1 MFNCVN
7 QYTLGYAYAWNLP
20 FGTNTSTCLD
30 TNWETGCPTTR
41 FENKYDNTSWIKD
54 DDFQIEDIE
63 QCAFNA
69 YDNSSKLD
77 FNGGNNIIDWADKK
91 YYDVMKRIDLV
102 TAASRIKLKQKIF

>member
-1 MFNCVN
+1 MLIELIN
-7 QYTLGYAYAWNLP
+7 TLGYAYAWNLP

-69 YDNSSKLD
+69 YL
-77 FNGGNNIIDWADKK
+77 IIHQNLIL
-91 YYDVMKRIDLV
+91 MEETI
-102 TAASRIKLKQKIF
+102 

>member
-1 MFNCVN
+1 MH
-7 QYTLGYAYAWNLP
+7 L
-20 FGTNTSTCLD
+20 
-30 TNWETGCPTTR
+30 
-41 FENKYDNTSWIKD
+41 
-54 DDFQIEDIE
+54 
-63 QCAFNA
+63 NA

>member
-1 MFNCVN
+1 MTIQVGLKMMISK
-7 QYTLGYAYAWNLP
+7 Q
-20 FGTNTSTCLD
+20 
-30 TNWETGCPTTR
+30 R
-41 FENKYDNTSWIKD
+41 I
-54 DDFQIEDIE
+54 QE

-102 TAASRIKLKQKIF
+102 TAASRIKLKQNFF